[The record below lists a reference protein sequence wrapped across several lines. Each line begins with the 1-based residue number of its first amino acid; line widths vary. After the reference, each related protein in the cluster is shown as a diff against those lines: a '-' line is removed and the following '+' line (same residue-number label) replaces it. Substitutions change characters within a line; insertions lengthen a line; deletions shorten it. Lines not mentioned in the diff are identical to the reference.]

1 MDFGTGIRRFES
13 CRPSQTSNHRFR
25 ETTAFATGLHCMA
38 ELSGK
43 RVLITGAAGG
53 VGRAVARRMAGQ
65 GALLLLTDRSA
76 ADLTVLRQELE
87 GARPE
92 ICAADLSTSNDVAK
106 LFERVDAALG
116 GLDMLV
122 ASAGVGTGPL
132 MEMDEAGWR
141 YVIES
146 NLSSYVACTKA
157 AIERMKAGISDEA
170 MVILVGSISVHIKA
184 VGESVYN
191 AAKGGVASFAETLR
205 KEMIPESIRVTLIE
219 PGAIGS
225 AMQPFSAEER
235 ERMMQEHKLLR
246 PDSVAEAI
254 IFAAT
259 QPPGVDVVTLRIE
272 PLVQKIF

>member
-1 MDFGTGIRRFES
+1 
-13 CRPSQTSNHRFR
+13 
-25 ETTAFATGLHCMA
+25 
-38 ELSGK
+38 
-43 RVLITGAAGG
+43 
-53 VGRAVARRMAGQ
+53 
-65 GALLLLTDRSA
+65 
-76 ADLTVLRQELE
+76 
-87 GARPE
+87 
-92 ICAADLSTSNDVAK
+92 
-106 LFERVDAALG
+106 
-116 GLDMLV
+116 
-122 ASAGVGTGPL
+122 
-132 MEMDEAGWR
+132 
-141 YVIES
+141 
-146 NLSSYVACTKA
+146 
-157 AIERMKAGISDEA
+157 